1 MVLLMLGASNINIYR
16 SQHNE
21 FGGFP
26 STNILVARMIGF
38 LTRQQRTCQPSGA
51 QNAELRV
58 SSRLLYGTTNM
69 SLTLHLGR

>member
-1 MVLLMLGASNINIYR
+1 MVLLMLGASNIKIYR

-21 FGGFP
+21 FGEFLSMNTP
-26 STNILVARMIGF
+26 VARMIGF
-38 LTRQQRTCQPSGA
+38 LTRQQRTCQPFGA

-69 SLTLHLGR
+69 SLTLRLGR